1 MNLRM
6 EDLSPTGN
14 DIGIC
19 VSFRFYAKSYDWNAV
34 PTSFGLKIALKDT
47 ADTMLIKVPVSVG
60 KEKATILREEILK
73 SDAVGVRFKNLKIWT
88 YQHTNKR
95 TKEQKTIYTG
105 TADDFKIIY

>member
-1 MNLRM
+1 M
-6 EDLSPTGN
+6 EFLMKDLSPTGN

-34 PTSFGLKIALKDT
+34 PTSFGLKISIKNS
-47 ADTMLIKVPVSVG
+47 ADTMLIKVPVSIG
-60 KEKATILREEILK
+60 NLKATDLK
-73 SDAVGVRFKNLKIWT
+73 NELLKNDVAGVRFKNLKIWT

-105 TADDFKIIY
+105 TADDFEIIY